1 MKKILSVVATLL
13 FALLLVACNKT
24 EDLGGGTYRMAL
36 GDAKNLNALTT
47 DQATDS
53 DVIDFL
59 VSNYYSSDY
68 DWATAIEE
76 GYAEKVGDF
85 SIIRNSNELTIDDL
99 GYTRVLTDAAAFPVA
114 VGGDFDGQD
123 ATFENDSTRLDVDK
137 SKEITAPTWEV
148 KLRDDLQFEDGTK
161 IDAHTVEYTLKQ
173 YLSPTLLAVRGN
185 HVYSDTYLDLVNAR
199 DYYYQLT
206 PNEDGEMPEAVDW
219 ADVGFEI
226 VDDLTFRMTANTP
239 QSQWTFM
246 SNLTVFNLVHPE
258 NFENGY
264 NAEKSRT
271 TYGSLDNIPLSYGPY
286 RLTNWEQDQQFT
298 FVRNETYHDRHRY
311 PIAAIHAPIIT
322 QQTTILEEFK
332 AGNLDVAGVSGQFY
346 PEFVD
351 NPGLFITPS
360 SQFMRLDLSI
370 DRTRDGEF
378 PNNAEKESL
387 ILKNEKF
394 RQALMV
400 GMDRISFGQGPVA
413 PAAPLV
419 GYVSNIHRAKE
430 EAATYYNSTPQH
442 LELVEELGM
451 SENGGYN
458 PQEAVKLFNEA
469 YQELVDEGLINDG
482 DKVSVEY
489 AYYDVESNQN
499 IANWLKAH
507 FEELFGTDKFEWK
520 NAGRNQDDH
529 RDHLNSGDFDIAFSG
544 LSGGNYLTVELFDM
558 VYASGGFFDGRGWDI
573 YGHEVTNVELFNVF
587 DLIMDTPAAQRSESD
602 LAFLDAV
609 DTNGRFTGTFDELYD
624 LYYGTTRFNAVYEGR
639 DEDLSNM
646 VQAFERVMFELIP
659 SIPLFSSVG
668 ATVYSERV
676 TILPPEWSER
686 FGWGGLRYMEVVEDE
701 IGATE

>member
-161 IDAHTVEYTLKQ
+161 IDAHTVEYSLKQ

-239 QSQWTFM
+239 QSQ
-246 SNLTVFNLVHPE
+246 
-258 NFENGY
+258 
-264 NAEKSRT
+264 
-271 TYGSLDNIPLSYGPY
+271 
-286 RLTNWEQDQQFT
+286 
-298 FVRNETYHDRHRY
+298 
-311 PIAAIHAPIIT
+311 
-322 QQTTILEEFK
+322 
-332 AGNLDVAGVSGQFY
+332 
-346 PEFVD
+346 
-351 NPGLFITPS
+351 
-360 SQFMRLDLSI
+360 
-370 DRTRDGEF
+370 
-378 PNNAEKESL
+378 
-387 ILKNEKF
+387 
-394 RQALMV
+394 
-400 GMDRISFGQGPVA
+400 
-413 PAAPLV
+413 
-419 GYVSNIHRAKE
+419 
-430 EAATYYNSTPQH
+430 
-442 LELVEELGM
+442 
-451 SENGGYN
+451 
-458 PQEAVKLFNEA
+458 
-469 YQELVDEGLINDG
+469 
-482 DKVSVEY
+482 
-489 AYYDVESNQN
+489 
-499 IANWLKAH
+499 
-507 FEELFGTDKFEWK
+507 
-520 NAGRNQDDH
+520 
-529 RDHLNSGDFDIAFSG
+529 
-544 LSGGNYLTVELFDM
+544 
-558 VYASGGFFDGRGWDI
+558 
-573 YGHEVTNVELFNVF
+573 
-587 DLIMDTPAAQRSESD
+587 
-602 LAFLDAV
+602 
-609 DTNGRFTGTFDELYD
+609 
-624 LYYGTTRFNAVYEGR
+624 
-639 DEDLSNM
+639 
-646 VQAFERVMFELIP
+646 
-659 SIPLFSSVG
+659 
-668 ATVYSERV
+668 
-676 TILPPEWSER
+676 
-686 FGWGGLRYMEVVEDE
+686 
-701 IGATE
+701 